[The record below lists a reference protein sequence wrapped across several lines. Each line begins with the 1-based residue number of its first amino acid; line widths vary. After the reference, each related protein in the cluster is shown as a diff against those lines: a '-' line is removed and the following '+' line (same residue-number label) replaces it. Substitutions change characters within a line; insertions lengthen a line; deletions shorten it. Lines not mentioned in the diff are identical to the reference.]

1 MKTRGL
7 QNRRR
12 WLVAMAVCLPLQMAN
27 AELTIPGIS
36 GVAGV
41 AGSDGNFAPTANVT
55 LDLSLAKTANWDAAS
70 SGNGVYDPN
79 KWAVVYKFNSVN
91 IPAGKTVSFK
101 NHPSGA
107 PVVWLVTGNID
118 IAGVISLNGE
128 NGSHNLGRPTAPGPG
143 GFSGGVGQEYSGVIA
158 GGGFGPGGANGNDA
172 DYGSYGTLG
181 AGNVPGNIY
190 GNGRVLPLI
199 GGSGGGG
206 QYRYARSGGAGGGA
220 LLVVTTG
227 SLNLNG
233 QITAYGGTYASGASL
248 PESGSGSGGAV
259 KIIADSVSGSG
270 KISCLSSNTSGG
282 QGRIRIETNNF
293 LGNVVT
299 FPSVPILTPDDPLVL
314 WPPAA
319 APSIRVV
326 SVGAKNAP
334 TDPRGSPQTAE
345 IDFQLDNETSSII
358 VLEAKNVQSDASV
371 KVRIVPVYG
380 LPITHT
386 ATFSNGT
393 TALSTWVVNNVNLPE
408 GAFVV
413 QAHAVN
419 P

>member
-1 MKTRGL
+1 MKIRA
-7 QNRRR
+7 QHNRTR
-12 WLVAMAVCLPLQMAN
+12 WLVAMAVCLPLQMAH

-41 AGSDGNFAPTANVT
+41 AGSDGNFAPTGDVT
-55 LDLSLAKTANWDAAS
+55 LDLSLAKTAAWDAAS

-107 PVVWLVTGNID
+107 PVVWLVTGNVT
-118 IAGVISLNGE
+118 IAGTLYLAGE
-128 NGSHNLGRPTAPGPG
+128 HGGYQARPTIPGPG
-143 GFSGGVGQEYSGVIA
+143 GFPGGEGRSHPSVVA
-158 GGGFGPGGANGNDA
+158 GGGFGPGGAAGNYEDH
-172 DYGSYGTLG
+172 GSYSSIGLG
-181 AGNVPGNIY
+181 DLPGITY
-190 GNGRVLPLI
+190 GNARILPLI

-206 QYRYARSGGAGGGA
+206 RSNSTETGGAGGGA
-220 LLVVTTG
+220 ILIVATQNLSLTG
-227 SLNLNG
+227 AIN
-233 QITAYGGTYASGASL
+233 AKGGSNSYNSG
-248 PESGSGSGGAV
+248 GGSGGAV
-259 KIIADSVSGSG
+259 RLLSDTISGTGTVSAVSWDNAKGD
-270 KISCLSSNTSGG
+270 
-282 QGRIRIETNNF
+282 GRIRLETLSF
-293 LGNVVT
+293 TGNVRT
-299 FPSVPILTPDDPLVL
+299 FPSVPVLTPDDPLVL

-345 IDFQLDNETSSII
+345 IDFQMDNETSSNI

-380 LPITHT
+380 LPITQT

-393 TALSTWVVNNVNLPE
+393 TALSSWVVNNVNLPE

>member
-1 MKTRGL
+1 MKTRA
-7 QNRRR
+7 QHNRRR
-12 WLVAMAVCLPLQMAN
+12 WLMAMAVCLPLQMAQ

-41 AGSDGNFAPTANVT
+41 AGSDGNFAPTADVT
-55 LDLSLAKTANWDAAS
+55 LDLSLAKTAAWDAVS
-70 SGNGVYDPN
+70 SGNGVYDPG
-79 KWAVVYKFNSVN
+79 KWAVVYKFNSVT
-91 IPAGKTVSFK
+91 IPNGKTLTFK

-107 PVVWLVTGNID
+107 PVVWLVTGD
-118 IAGVISLNGE
+118 VIINGTIQLSGE
-128 NGSHNLGRPTAPGPG
+128 NANSQLRPTIPGPG
-143 GFSGGVGQEYSGVIA
+143 GFAGGNGVYQNLA
-158 GGGFGPGGANGNDA
+158 SGGFGPGGGEGNTSDSA
-172 DYGSYGTLG
+172 SHASIGSGDS
-181 AGNVPGNIY
+181 PGIIY
-190 GNGRVLPLI
+190 GNSRILPLI
-199 GGSGGGG
+199 GGSGGSGKQDIRVG
-206 QYRYARSGGAGGGA
+206 IESGGAGGGA
-220 LLVVTTG
+220 ILIVCTK
-227 SLNLNG
+227 SLTING
-233 QITAYGGTYASGASL
+233 KVYAQGGNNQDHYYGPSG
-248 PESGSGSGGAV
+248 GGSGGSV
-259 KIIADSVSGSG
+259 RLIAESLTGAGLIESTGR
-270 KISCLSSNTSGG
+270 GG
-282 QGRIRIETNNF
+282 GGNGRIRMETLNF
-293 LGNVVT
+293 TGNVLT
-299 FPSVPILTPDDPLVL
+299 FPSVPVLTPDDPLVL

-345 IDFQLDNETSSII
+345 IDFQLDNETSSNI

-380 LPITHT
+380 LPITQT

>member
-1 MKTRGL
+1 MKTRA
-7 QNRRR
+7 QHNRRR
-12 WLVAMAVCLPLQMAN
+12 WLIAMAVCLPLQMTH

-41 AGSDGNFAPTANVT
+41 AGSDGNFAPTADVT
-55 LDLSLAKTANWDAAS
+55 LDLSLAKTAAWDAAS

-107 PVVWLVTGNID
+107 PVVWLVTGNVN
-118 IAGVISLNGE
+118 IAGTVSLNGE
-128 NGSHNLGRPTAPGPG
+128 HGGVRGRPTIPGPG
-143 GFSGGVGQEYSGVIA
+143 GFAGGSGRDTLSVIA
-158 GGGFGPGGANGNDA
+158 GGGFGPGGGAGNYE
-172 DYGSYGTLG
+172 DYGSYGSSGVGDL
-181 AGNVPGNIY
+181 PGVIY
-190 GNGRVLPLI
+190 GNARILPLI
-199 GGSGGGG
+199 GGSGGSG
-206 QYRYARSGGAGGGA
+206 RSNSTESGGAGGGA
-220 LLVVTTG
+220 ILLIVSGNFTLTG
-227 SLNLNG
+227 EI
-233 QITAYGGTYASGASL
+233 QAYGGSHSNQSG
-248 PESGSGSGGAV
+248 GGSGGA
-259 KIIADSVSGSG
+259 IRLIADTVNGAG
-270 KISCLSSNTSGG
+270 KVRATAWSSTGG
-282 QGRIRIETNNF
+282 DGRVRLETLNF
-293 LGNVVT
+293 TGNVLT
-299 FPSVPILTPDDPLVL
+299 LPSVPVLTPDEPLVL

-345 IDFQLDNETSSII
+345 IDFQLDNETSSNI

-380 LPITHT
+380 LPSTQT

>member
-1 MKTRGL
+1 MKTRA
-7 QNRRR
+7 QNNIRR
-12 WLVAMAVCLPLQMAN
+12 WLAALVISLPLQMAQ

-55 LDLSLAKTANWDAAS
+55 LDLSLAKTAAWDAAS
-70 SGNGVYDPN
+70 SGNGVYDAA

-107 PVVWLVTGNID
+107 PVVWLVTGNAT
-118 IAGVISLNGE
+118 IAGVVNLNGE
-128 NGSHNLGRPTAPGPG
+128 HGGGSRGRPSMPGPG
-143 GFSGGVGQEYSGVIA
+143 GFAGGTGRETTSLIA
-158 GGGFGPGGANGNDA
+158 GGGFGPGGAAGNYQDQ
-172 DYGSYGTLG
+172 GSYATSGTGDL
-181 AGNVPGNIY
+181 PGNMY
-190 GNGRVLPLI
+190 GNARILPLI
-199 GGSGGGG
+199 GGSGGSG
-206 QYRYARSGGAGGGA
+206 QSNDSNSGGAGGGA
-220 LLVVTTG
+220 LLLVVTGT
-227 SLNLNG
+227 LTVNG
-233 QITAYGGTYASGASL
+233 EVQALSGADWGASGQ
-248 PESGSGSGGAV
+248 GSGGALRL
-259 KIIADSVSGSG
+259 IADTINGTG
-270 KISCLSSNTSGG
+270 KVRATAWSSSGG
-282 QGRIRIETNNF
+282 EGRVRLETLNF
-293 LGNVVT
+293 TGNVLT
-299 FPSVPILTPDDPLVL
+299 FPSVPVLTPDDPLVL

-345 IDFQLDNETSSII
+345 IDFQLDNETSSNI

-380 LPITHT
+380 LPITQT

-393 TALSTWVVNNVNLPE
+393 TALSTWTVNNVALPQ